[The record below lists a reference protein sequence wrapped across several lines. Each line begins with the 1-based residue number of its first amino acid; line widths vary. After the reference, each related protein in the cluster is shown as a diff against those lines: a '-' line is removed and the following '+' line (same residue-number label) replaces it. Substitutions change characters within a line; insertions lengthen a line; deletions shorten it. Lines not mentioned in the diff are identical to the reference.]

1 MTRLRLL
8 PRADRRIRLGHSWV
22 FSNEIDVAAT
32 PLLGLE
38 PGSLARIEDAR
49 GNPVGLAYVNP
60 RALICARLLTRDVR
74 AGIDADWFGRRIARA
89 LALRERNFRAPY
101 YRAIYGESDGLPG
114 FVVDRF
120 GERLVVQLN
129 TAGAIA
135 LREPFFIALRAA
147 LAPVGIL
154 VRNAGSTRELEGTPL
169 LDERIGDLPPEIE
182 VLEGA
187 MRLLAPLLDGQK
199 TGYFFDQAEN
209 RARLARYVRPGDR
222 CIDTF
227 SYVGSW
233 GVAAGLAGASE
244 VICIDSSERATAFA
258 ARNGERNGVKI
269 DARCGDALVVLAE
282 LAAQGR
288 RAEVVILDP
297 PALVKRKRD
306 LEPGAARYAAL
317 ARAAT
322 SVLVEGGTLISCSC
336 SHHLPA
342 ERLLRIAYDAAREAG
357 RPMQLLG
364 RFAHGLDHPIHP
376 AMPETEYLKAF
387 VLRL

>member
-1 MTRLRLL
+1 MARLQLL

-22 FSNEIDVAAT
+22 FSNEVDVAAT

-49 GNPVGLAYVNP
+49 GHPVGLAYVNP

-74 AGIDADWFGRRIARA
+74 GHIDADWFGRRIARA
-89 LALRERNFRAPY
+89 LQLRERHYPAPF
-101 YRAIYGESDGLPG
+101 YRLIYGESDGLPG

-129 TAGAIA
+129 TAGATA
-135 LREPFFIALRAA
+135 LREPFFAALRDA
-147 LAPVGIL
+147 LAPTGIL
-154 VRNAGSTRELEGTPL
+154 VRNAGSTRELEGTPI
-169 LDERIGDLPPEIE
+169 LDERIGDLPAEIE
-182 VLEGA
+182 VHEGE
-187 MRLLAPLLDGQK
+187 MRLLAPLLEGQK

-209 RARLARYVRPGDR
+209 RARLARYIRPGDR
-222 CIDTF
+222 CIDLF

-233 GVAAGLAGASE
+233 GVAAGLAGAASA
-244 VICIDSSERATAFA
+244 ICIDSSERAIEFA
-258 ARNGERNGVKI
+258 RRNGERNGVAI
-269 DARCGDALVVLAE
+269 DGRCGDALVVLAE
-282 LAAQGR
+282 LAAQGM
-288 RAEVVILDP
+288 RADVVILDP

-317 ARAAT
+317 ARAAVA
-322 SVLVEGGTLISCSC
+322 VLAEGGTLISCSC
-336 SHHLPA
+336 SHHLPVD
-342 ERLLRIAYDAAREAG
+342 RLARIAYDAAREAG

-364 RFAHGLDHPIHP
+364 RFAHGVDHPIHP
-376 AMPETEYLKAF
+376 AMPETEYLKAL

>member
-1 MTRLRLL
+1 MARLQLL

-22 FSNEIDVAAT
+22 FSNEVDVAAT
-32 PLLGLE
+32 PLIALA

-49 GNPVGLAYVNP
+49 GHPVGLAYVNP

-74 AGIDADWFGRRIARA
+74 AEIDADWFERRITRA
-89 LALRERNFRAPY
+89 LQLRARHYPAPF
-101 YRAIYGESDGLPG
+101 YRLIYGESDGLPG

-135 LREPFFIALRAA
+135 LREPFFTAVQRVLS
-147 LAPVGIL
+147 PVGIL
-154 VRNAGSTRELEGTPL
+154 VRNAGSTRELEGTPV
-169 LDERIGDLPPEIE
+169 LDERIGDLPAEID
-182 VLEGA
+182 VLEGE
-187 MRLLAPLLDGQK
+187 MRLLAPLLEGQK

-222 CIDTF
+222 AVDVF

-233 GVAAGLAGASE
+233 GVAAGLAGASQT
-244 VICIDSSERATAFA
+244 ICIDSSERAIAFA
-258 ARNGERNGVKI
+258 RRNGERNGVPI
-269 DARCGDALVVLAE
+269 EGRCGDALVVLAE
-282 LAAQGR
+282 LASQGF

-317 ARAAT
+317 ARAAI
-322 SVLVEGGTLISCSC
+322 SVLAEGGTLISCSC
-336 SHHLPA
+336 SHHMPVD
-342 ERLLRIAYDAAREAG
+342 RLMRIAYDAAREAG

-364 RFAHGLDHPIHP
+364 RFAHGVDHPIHP
-376 AMPETEYLKAF
+376 AMPESEYLKAL